1 MSHSRYCC
9 MWVHIIMNGIENNI
23 SISVGKKIKKV
34 RKSLGLSGNELG
46 KILGVSQQQVSRYE
60 RGTSAITIDT
70 LIRISNAL
78 NITVNEL
85 IIEYLS
91 FEYDELLIK

>member
-1 MSHSRYCC
+1 MVSK
-9 MWVHIIMNGIENNI
+9 IKNNVNV
-23 SISVGKKIKKV
+23 SVGKNIKKV

-60 RGTSAITIDT
+60 SGTSAITIDT

-78 NITVNEL
+78 NISVNKL
-85 IIEYLS
+85 ITDYLNY
-91 FEYDELLIK
+91 EYDNLLIK